1 VISKKPNGKVLREEI
16 TDYHVVPKP
25 DHTERTLEKFTGR
38 YWHKGKYESYSG
50 EPVPEADSTDGEL
63 VHDFRDDV
71 TDDKSKD
78 GLAHDLFPLTTEEQ
92 KNYKFRVMDQEPFE
106 GRPSYHIAFT
116 PIDDEDTDWAGE
128 AYIDAQEFQPIYVF
142 TKLSQ
147 PLPFG
152 VRKFMGIDL
161 PGLGFAV
168 HYRRQDDGVWFP
180 TSLGSEFRIKVFFLF
195 NRTMTVSLENKAFE
209 RTHVETKITGA
220 DQ

>member
-1 VISKKPNGKVLREEI
+1 VSSPARRSQAPRSSQTKLNFPAFN
-16 TDYHVVPKP
+16 
-25 DHTERTLEKFTGR
+25 
-38 YWHKGKYESYSG
+38 
-50 EPVPEADSTDGEL
+50 L
-63 VHDFRDDV
+63 V
-71 TDDKSKD
+71 
-78 GLAHDLFPLTTEEQ
+78 
-92 KNYKFRVMDQEPFE
+92 N
-106 GRPSYHIAFT
+106 
-116 PIDDEDTDWAGE
+116 WAGE

-161 PGLGFAV
+161 PGLGFTV